1 MYKKL
6 LSDSAVYGLGGIL
19 IKAIAFFTL
28 PIYTK
33 IFTPEQYG
41 IIEMFSTIGGI
52 LSIFMTMGLDSAQSY
67 YFMEAK
73 NKKTYDIKEIT
84 TSILGLR
91 IVLGIGVIG
100 IVSIFAPFILNFAF
114 DTKLPVIYLVIVAS
128 SIFFAN
134 LISQS
139 LEIFRLIYKPWHYIG
154 LSFIQT
160 IFNIGFILYF
170 AYFLKMDIYGYLLG
184 NLIASF
190 IVMFLGWIATKDYR
204 YFKSLRI
211 DLWKEFLKFGV
222 PLVPAGFAIWIM
234 QASDRWFVMKMLS
247 SYELGIYAVGAK
259 FAMLIALAVEV
270 FRKAWWPIAMDMLHK
285 PQGSEFIRKI
295 SFWYI
300 LLGSVATVI
309 LALIAPYLVKY
320 LVDEKYYESYKII
333 GVLGWSGVFYGFYLI
348 SELGIFKSKK
358 TYYSILTNFIGAVLN
373 MILNYFLI
381 KLYGLI
387 GAAYATIISLMV
399 ANIIGMNIS
408 NKFLYVKWQWIYYA
422 IFIFLSLGIILYLGR
437 IR

>member
-6 LSDSAVYGLGGIL
+6 LSDSAVYGLGAIL

-28 PIYTK
+28 PIYTR
-33 IFTPEQYG
+33 IFSPNEYG

-73 NKKTYDIKEIT
+73 NKKNHTIQEIT

-91 IVLGIGVIG
+91 IILGIGVVG
-100 IVSIFAPFILNFAF
+100 IVTVFAPFMLDFAF
-114 DTKLPVIYLVIVAS
+114 DTKQPMIYLLMVAS

-139 LEIFRLIYKPWHYIG
+139 LEIFRLIYRPWHYIG

-160 IFNIGFILYF
+160 IFNIGLILYF
-170 AYFLKMDIYGYLLG
+170 TYIKHMGIYGYFLG
-184 NLIASF
+184 NLLASF
-190 IVMFLGWIATKDYR
+190 VVMFIGWIATKDYR
-204 YFKSLRI
+204 YFKSLNTS
-211 DLWKEFLKFGV
+211 LWMDFLKFGA

-234 QASDRWFVMKMLS
+234 QASDRWFVMKMLG
-247 SYELGIYAVGAK
+247 SYSLGIYSVGAK

-285 PQGSEFIRKI
+285 PEGSAFIRKI

-300 LLGSVATVI
+300 LLGSIASVV
-309 LALIAPYLVKY
+309 LAIIAPYLVKL
-320 LVDEKYYESYKII
+320 LVDSKYYESYKLI
-333 GVLGWSGVFYGFYLI
+333 GILGWSGIFYGFYLI

-358 TYYSILTNFIGAVLN
+358 TYLSIATNLIGALLN
-373 MILNYFLI
+373 IILNYFLI
-381 KLYGLI
+381 QSFGLV
-387 GAAYATIISLMV
+387 GAAYATVVSLMV

-408 NKFLYVKWQWIYYA
+408 NKFLYVKWQWFSYGL
-422 IFIFLSLGIILYLGR
+422 FIFTSLVVTVYLGSV
-437 IR
+437 